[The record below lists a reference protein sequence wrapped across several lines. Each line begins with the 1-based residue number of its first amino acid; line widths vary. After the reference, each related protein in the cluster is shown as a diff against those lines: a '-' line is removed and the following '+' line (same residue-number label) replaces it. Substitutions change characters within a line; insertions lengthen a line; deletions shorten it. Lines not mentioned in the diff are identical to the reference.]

1 MVSCCSGFRA
11 GSRGVRPGHRP
22 ERQRYSPRSDN
33 LPTRR
38 FCCGFPTRQDR
49 TIKATAHCLGMRLHS
64 DGLDRGCHGLYHYI
78 LASRRIF
85 RRRNRVFVG
94 LSAHHPSGLDL
105 RTVDGEKKANGA
117 HRGRLALGNRNG
129 SPDPNCVPC
138 LGCCQKP
145 SLLTSQSGECA
156 PRLWRTGPPSGA
168 RPRRSLCPLP
178 SPCW

>member
-22 ERQRYSPRSDN
+22 ERLRYSPRSDN

-38 FCCGFPTRQDR
+38 FCCGFPPRQDR
-49 TIKATAHCLGMRLHS
+49 TLKATAHCLGMRLVYY
-64 DGLDRGCHGLYHYI
+64 DLYTWNYGHHRNI

-85 RRRNRVFVG
+85 RRRNRVYVG
-94 LSAHHPSGLDL
+94 LSAHNRSGLDL

-117 HRGRLALGNRNG
+117 HRGRLTLGNRNG
-129 SPDPNCVPC
+129 CPDPDCVPC
-138 LGCCQKP
+138 PGCCQGL
-145 SLLTSQSGECA
+145 SLLTSQSGNCA
-156 PRLWRTGPPSGA
+156 PRPWRSGRPSGVQ
-168 RPRRSLCPLP
+168 PRRSPCPLP